1 MSSRIKL
8 RPSKFRSKK
17 AGSSDKERLAT
28 AMQLHQSGQVAG
40 AVEIYREVLERNPD
54 DVDALHFLGVAEHQL
69 GQNESGLEHISRALE
84 LAPNHPDAHNN
95 RGNILKR
102 LGRREEAEAD
112 YRRALA
118 LRPKD
123 PNTLNNLGAV
133 LRSRGDYPGAEVALR
148 EVISLRP
155 NHAPAWQNL
164 GNTLGAMGRLN
175 EALDAHQEALRLA
188 PDTPASYKHVG
199 EALYAVGRIDDAAEV
214 YRRWV
219 AVHPGDPRA
228 RHYLASCTGNEVPGR
243 ASEAFVRAEFDSFAA
258 SFDDVLASLE
268 YRAPTLVHEE
278 VGRIFGAPSGRLRV
292 LDAGCGTGLCGPLLR
307 PFASFLTGV
316 DLSPAML
323 ALARQRSV
331 YDALVVE
338 ELTAYFRGHDG
349 AADLIVSA
357 DTLIYFGDLSE
368 VISAAA
374 KALRS
379 GGTLVFTTEKTDP
392 TQAPNGYRLNPHGRY
407 SHSADYLLRVLS
419 EAGFTDLAISEVTL
433 RKEEGEWVL
442 GHLVS
447 AHVPGQLDAPKG

>member
-8 RPSKFRSKK
+8 RPSRRRPKK
-17 AGSSDKERLAT
+17 SESSDKERLAT
-28 AMQLHQSGQVAG
+28 AIRLHQGGQVAG
-40 AVEIYREVLERNPD
+40 AVDIYREVLERNPD

-69 GQNESGLEHISRALE
+69 GQNEVGLAHIGRALE
-84 LAPNHPDAHNN
+84 LAPDDAHNN

-102 LGRREEAEAD
+102 LGRREEAESD

-118 LRPKD
+118 LRPRD

-133 LRSRGDYPGAEVALR
+133 LRARGDYGGAESAFR
-148 EVISLRP
+148 EVISLRSD
-155 NHAPAWQNL
+155 HAPAWQNL

-199 EALYAVGRIDDAAEV
+199 EALYAVGRIDDAAAEV

-219 AVHPGDPRA
+219 AVHPDDPRA
-228 RHYLASCTGNEVPGR
+228 QHYLASCTGQKVPGR
-243 ASEAFVRAEFDSFAA
+243 ASDAFVRAEFEGFAA

-268 YRAPTLVHEE
+268 YRAPSLVHEE
-278 VGRIFGAPSGRLRV
+278 VGRIFGAPAARLRV
-292 LDAGCGTGLCGPLLR
+292 LDAGCGTGLCGANLR

-316 DLSPAML
+316 DLSPAMVEM
-323 ALARQRSV
+323 ARQRGV

-349 AADLIVSA
+349 TADLIVSA
-357 DTLIYFGDLSE
+357 DTLIYFGDLGE
-368 VISAAA
+368 VVSAAA
-374 KALRS
+374 KALRA
-379 GGTLVFTTEKTDP
+379 GGTLVFTMEKTDP

-407 SHSADYLLRVLS
+407 SHTADYLQHVLLD
-419 EAGFTDLAISEVTL
+419 AGFIDLALCEVSL
-433 RKEEGEWVL
+433 RKEAGDWVL
-442 GHLVS
+442 GHLAS
-447 AHVPGQLDAPKG
+447 ARIPG